1 MNDKKN
7 YMVKTWAFCVI
18 ASLISLLFF
27 QPIFSMWFLWIALCI
42 MSGSYSWYDW
52 ASTNYENAIKEAADK
67 KINGEK
73 AQKIAVDLLKKLEAP
88 KTPKT
93 LNQKEYEERKVMIDC
108 SCGTEAIIVTTDNDW
123 LIGQVE
129 LAFWKYGHNANL
141 SGFSNK
147 LRQIWNIIKV
157 GHPYADMVILE
168 TDQIDKLIAFLNS
181 VKEEQ
186 KEEELRKEAIA
197 IVDELKAEKAKIERE
212 VEYKNLLIDSVKT
225 KIGCD

>member
-7 YMVKTWAFCVI
+7 YIVKTWVFCVI
-18 ASLISLLFF
+18 ASLISLVFF

-52 ASTNYENAIKEAADK
+52 ASTNYENAMKEAADK

-73 AQKIAVDLLKKLEAP
+73 AQKIAVDLLKTLETPRAIKP
-88 KTPKT
+88 K
-93 LNQKEYEERKVMIDC
+93 KEFEERKIMIDC
-108 SCGTEAIIVTTDNDW
+108 SCGTEAIIAITDNDW

-197 IVDELKAEKAKIERE
+197 IVNELKDLKAKME
-212 VEYKNLLIDSVKT
+212 
-225 KIGCD
+225 